1 MIMDLVALDGILAEE
16 IVAPLGGKHLNTVLP
31 EVADGTTQPS
41 CEVLAAWCFQ
51 RVARRLPS
59 DVTVARVRVA
69 EDATLW
75 ADCLG
80 PA

>member
-1 MIMDLVALDGILAEE
+1 MDLAELDRILAEE

-31 EVADGTTQPS
+31 EVAAGTTQPT
-41 CEVLAAWCFQ
+41 CEVLAAWCF
-51 RVARRLPS
+51 ARIAERLPS
-59 DVTVARVRVA
+59 DVTISRVRVA